1 MSQYRRYY
9 LPGGTFFLTL
19 VTYNRQLLFES
30 AENLDRLRN
39 AVIKVKKEKSFVI
52 LGAVILPDHIHFLWQ
67 LPPNDSDYSQRV
79 SRLKVLFTR
88 SLHGKN
94 ALSQD
99 VSVSRRKHR
108 ESNIW
113 QRRFWEHT
121 IRNETDFQHHLDYIH
136 YNPVKHGLV
145 SCPHFWQYSSFS
157 NWVNKGIYS
166 QDWGCACGKNKQKIP
181 DFSQISRS
189 IGE

>member
-19 VTYNRQLLFES
+19 VTCNRRLLFKS
-30 AENLDRLRN
+30 AGNIDPLRH
-39 AVIKVKKEKSFVI
+39 AVARVKKEKPFII
-52 LGAVILPDHIHFLWQ
+52 LGAVILPEHIHFLWQ
-67 LPPNDSDYSQRV
+67 LPPDDSNYSQRV

-99 VSVSRRKHR
+99 VSASRRKHR
-108 ESNIW
+108 ESNVW

-121 IRNETDFQHHLDYIH
+121 ISNETDFQQHLDYIH

-157 NWVNKGIYS
+157 RWVDKKIYS
-166 QDWGCACGKNKQKIP
+166 QNWGCVCGNRNPQVPNFKHI
-181 DFSQISRS
+181 SQSTR
-189 IGE
+189 E